1 MLSVDNAIK
10 GSSPISTNEAGV
22 ATMTLLSL
30 WIADVKEAAIDKTYD
45 MYWIKTFK
53 TLEDLKAYI
62 EKENNK

>member
-1 MLSVDNAIK
+1 M
-10 GSSPISTNEAGV
+10 SSGV